1 MWGMCTLETL
11 WIFLESIGPSQP
23 IHIDARPLCFFL
35 QRKVQKFLRL
45 PANILRLLFQ
55 SSCARMLPARCEVH
69 LLFVWCAGC
78 STFFSFVSGA
88 GVVVGAQAIIGMKTW
103 LSLKMGLNSD
113 GFSWITTVDHHFR
126 PPASGRRS
134 SHSARYLLTHLDHVT
149 NPIEAQIWEGVV
161 APGLVLVASC
171 LELS

>member
-1 MWGMCTLETL
+1 
-11 WIFLESIGPSQP
+11 
-23 IHIDARPLCFFL
+23 
-35 QRKVQKFLRL
+35 
-45 PANILRLLFQ
+45 
-55 SSCARMLPARCEVH
+55 
-69 LLFVWCAGC
+69 
-78 STFFSFVSGA
+78 
-88 GVVVGAQAIIGMKTW
+88 VVVGAQAIIGMKTW